1 MKILLTSDWSSPAVN
16 GVVTSVSNL
25 CKGLEARGHEVRIL
39 TLSQTAHSYSEK
51 QVTYIGSVNAGMI
64 YPGARLRAAQGSR
77 WIHELVEWG
86 PDVVHSNC
94 EFSTFWM
101 ARKIASQ
108 LDVPFVHTYH
118 TIYEDYTHY
127 ISPRKSW
134 GRQLVCSLS
143 RLIATQTDCMIAPT
157 EKVRRL
163 LTGYGITKPLYVI
176 PTGIEQTCFSEQET
190 TKDRAAV
197 RQKWNI
203 REDCTLLV
211 FVGRLAKEKN
221 CKELIRAIDWFRGR
235 EVALLMVGD
244 GPCREELEQQVRS
257 LGLENQIVFT
267 GMVPPETVSRYYH
280 AGDLFVS
287 ASTSE
292 TQGLTYLEALSAGLP
307 MLCRA
312 DTCLQDVLIDGK
324 NGWQYRTREE
334 FQARLDLFLHSGAF
348 REQLQQNAL
357 EIGRRF
363 SIPAFS
369 EAIEAV
375 YLEQIRAKGTVMGA
389 VS

>member
-1 MKILLTSDWSSPAVN
+1 MKILLTSDWFSPAVN

-25 CKGLEARGHEVRIL
+25 RKGLEERGHEVRIL
-39 TLSQTAHSYSEK
+39 TLSQTAHSYAEN
-51 QVTYIGSVNAGMI
+51 QVTYIGSVSAGMI
-64 YPGARLRAAQGSR
+64 YPGARLRATLGSR
-77 WIHELVEWG
+77 WIHELVEWK
-86 PDVVHSNC
+86 PDIVHSNC

-101 ARKIASQ
+101 ARKIAAQ
-108 LDVPFVHTYH
+108 LNVPFVHTYH

-127 ISPRKSW
+127 ISPRKKW
-134 GRQLVCSLS
+134 GRQLVRSLS
-143 RLIATQTDCMIAPT
+143 RLVAAQTDCMIAPT
-157 EKVRRL
+157 EKVRWL

-176 PTGIEQTCFSEQET
+176 PTGIDRTCFSNQET

-197 RQKWNI
+197 RREWNI

-221 CKELIRAIDWFRGR
+221 CEELIRAMDRFRGR
-235 EVALLMVGD
+235 EVAILMVGD

-257 LGLENQIVFT
+257 LGLEAQIVFT

-307 MLCRA
+307 MLCRTDA
-312 DTCLQDVLIDGK
+312 CLQDVLIDGK
-324 NGWQYRTREE
+324 NGWQYRTQEE
-334 FQARLDLFLHSGAF
+334 FQACLDLFLHSGAF
-348 REQLQQNAL
+348 REQLRQNAL
-357 EIGRRF
+357 EVGRRF
-363 SIPAFS
+363 SVPAFS
-369 EAIEAV
+369 EAIETV
-375 YLEQIRAKGTVMGA
+375 YLEQIQAKGTVLGA